1 MEIKRFVGVAVAGAI
16 VAVLL
21 AAPAGA
27 DAGITIDP
35 ETGRFVSGG
44 GNFFVGP
51 SVAGNYVTVDFECD
65 AVAGPDAS
73 QTRILPS
80 SADGCVLYKGSDPV
94 GYASG
99 QSVSGAAAVANG
111 TAQVLLSQPG
121 QFRLCWNVSATY
133 LLNEGQQLFNAGC
146 GL

>member
-1 MEIKRFVGVAVAGAI
+1 MKIGKFVRGAVAGAI
-16 VAVLL
+16 LAALI
-21 AAPAGA
+21 AAPASA

-80 SADGCVLYKGSDPV
+80 SDDGCVLYAGDVAV

-99 QSVSGAAAVANG
+99 QSVTGAAAVANG
-111 TAQVLLSQPG
+111 TAQVPLLQAG
-121 QFRLCWNVSATY
+121 HFRLCWNVSATY
-133 LLNEGQQLFNAGC
+133 LLNEGRQLFNAGC
-146 GL
+146 GF